1 MFSPGF
7 WSGNKP
13 VILCFIL
20 LCFNTIG
27 QVNLVYN
34 GDFEIYDTCPDD
46 ATQVERCLGWVKPN
60 NATSDYFNSCAAVG
74 SGASLPTGNFAG
86 YQEAQSGE
94 GYMGLIGYSMIYP
107 QNQSPY
113 LWVEYIQGKLIQPL
127 KKDSI
132 YKVSMYVN
140 MGNFS
145 NVANKRIGV
154 YLSQN
159 PISSNNTLPF
169 YYEPQILSTEFIT
182 DSINWVLIS
191 SYFQASGSEEY
202 ITIGDFYRIGEID
215 TLILENNL
223 PAFLSSYYL
232 VDNMSVVQEK
242 YEIPNIF
249 TPNGDGINDVI
260 DFSFLPNSCYVQIIN
275 RWGNNVFESTP
286 TNTIWN
292 PSDLSDGVY
301 FYVLKDIEKDKQ
313 IKTGFI
319 HLIR

>member
-1 MFSPGF
+1 MI
-7 WSGNKP
+7 KP

-20 LCFNTIG
+20 LCFNIIG
-27 QVNLVYN
+27 QVNLIYN
-34 GDFEIYDTCPDD
+34 GDFEIYDTCPDN
-46 ATQVERCLGWVKPN
+46 ATQVEKCLGWIKPN
-60 NATSDYFNSCAAVG
+60 SATSDYFNSCALVS

-107 QNQSPY
+107 QSQSPY

-132 YKVSMYVN
+132 YKVSMHVN

-145 NVANKRIGV
+145 NVANKRIGI
-154 YLSQN
+154 YLSQS

-169 YYEPQILSTEFIT
+169 YNEPQILSTEFIK
-182 DSINWVLIS
+182 DSINWILIS
-191 SYFQASGSEEY
+191 NYFQANGSEEY

-215 TLILENNL
+215 TLILEDNL

-232 VDNMSVVQEK
+232 VDNVSVVQENF
-242 YEIPNIF
+242 ETPNVF
-249 TPNGDGINDVI
+249 TPNGDGINDTI
-260 DFSFLPNSCYVQIIN
+260 DFSFLPKTCKVQIVN
-275 RWGNNVFESTP
+275 RWGNLLFESTQSSK
-286 TNTIWN
+286 IWS
-292 PSDLSDGVY
+292 PFDLSDGVY
-301 FYVLKDIEKDKQ
+301 FYVIKEIDTEKQ